1 MNEKYCGDVLCQKT
15 YTADFL
21 TSDVRKNKGELP
33 QYFIENNHP
42 AIITKEV
49 FRQVQEEM
57 LKRASTCKPKE
68 KTSRYS
74 SKYALTGKVVCAE
87 CGALYRRTTWTN
99 RAKERKIVWR
109 CINRLEHGT
118 KNCKESPSVP
128 EEELKNAV
136 LEQLRKKLSGFD
148 VAAKVAECLKQL
160 GIDIPQEM
168 EELSLTQEERLA
180 DCFDVLVRQTVQK
193 VIVLKL
199 VRRKCGRHRR
209 ESAPWLLFFSSNI
222 LP

>member
-99 RAKERKIVWR
+99 RAK
-109 CINRLEHGT
+109 
-118 KNCKESPSVP
+118 
-128 EEELKNAV
+128 
-136 LEQLRKKLSGFD
+136 
-148 VAAKVAECLKQL
+148 VAECLKQL